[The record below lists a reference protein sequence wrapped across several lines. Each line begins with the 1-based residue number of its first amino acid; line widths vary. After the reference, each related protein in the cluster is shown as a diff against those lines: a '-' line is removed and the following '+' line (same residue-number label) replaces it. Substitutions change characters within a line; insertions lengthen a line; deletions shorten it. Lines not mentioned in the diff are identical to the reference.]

1 MIWRFCGRELDLSL
15 RGGLVGIVNVT
26 PDSFSDGGAF
36 LDPSAACEQGLKLL
50 EEGALLLD
58 LGGESTRPGSLP
70 VSTEDELRR
79 VVPVVKALRRQS
91 DAPISIDT
99 SKAAVAEACLS
110 EGADI
115 INDVTALSGDPGM
128 GKVVAEARAGLILMH
143 MQGTPQT
150 MQADPTYPQDNVV
163 GEVAKYLSARR
174 DAALGCGV
182 DSAAIILDPGLGF
195 GKTVAHNLALIRGIP
210 LLHKLGAPLM
220 IGHSRKSFLGKVT
233 GTEHQVSP
241 ESRLAAGLAVTAL
254 ARSLGA
260 SLFRV
265 HDVSPH
271 LEALRMAQ
279 ALRMA
284 EALPGNR

>member
-1 MIWRFCGRELDLSL
+1 MLWRFRGRQLDLSP
-15 RGGLVGIVNVT
+15 RGAMVGIVNVT

-50 EEGALLLD
+50 EQGASLLD
-58 LGGESTRPGSLP
+58 VGGESTRPGSLP
-70 VSTEDELRR
+70 VSAEEELHR
-79 VVPVVKALRRQS
+79 VIPVVKALRART

-115 INDVTALSGDPGM
+115 INDVTALEGDPRM
-128 GKVVAEARAGLILMH
+128 GKVVARREAGLILMH
-143 MQGTPQT
+143 MQGTPET
-150 MQADPTYPQDNVV
+150 MQADPSYPQDDVV

-174 DAALGCGV
+174 EAALGYGV
-182 DSAAIILDPGLGF
+182 DTTAIILDPGLGF

-210 LLHKLGAPLM
+210 QLIKIGSPILL
-220 IGHSRKSFLGKVT
+220 GHSRKSFLGKIT
-233 GTEHQVSP
+233 GVEKQCAS
-241 ESRLAAGLAVTAL
+241 EDRLAADLAVTAL

-265 HDVSPH
+265 HEVRPH
-271 LEALRMAQ
+271 FDALRVTEALA
-279 ALRMA
+279 
-284 EALPGNR
+284 GNH

>member
-1 MIWRFCGRELDLSL
+1 MIWRFCGRELDLSS
-15 RGGLVGIVNVT
+15 RGGIVGIVNVT
-26 PDSFSDGGAF
+26 PDSFSDGGEF

-50 EEGALLLD
+50 EEGASLLD

-79 VVPVVKALRRQS
+79 VVPVVKALRQQT

-99 SKAAVAEACLS
+99 SKATVAEACLS

-115 INDVTALSGDPGM
+115 INDVTALSGDPEM

-143 MQGTPQT
+143 MQGNPQT
-150 MQADPTYPQDNVV
+150 MQADPTYPQDDVV

-174 DAALGCGV
+174 DAALGYGV
-182 DSAAIILDPGLGF
+182 DYAAIILDPGLGF

-210 LLHKLGAPLM
+210 LLHKLGSTLM

-271 LEALRMAQ
+271 LEALRMA
-279 ALRMA
+279 
-284 EALPGNR
+284 EALPRNR

>member
-1 MIWRFCGRELDLSL
+1 MLWRFRGRQLDLSL
-15 RGGLVGIVNVT
+15 QGAIVGIVNAT

-36 LDPSAACEQGLKLL
+36 LDPSAASAQGLKLL
-50 EEGALLLD
+50 EEGASLLD

-70 VSTEDELRR
+70 ISTEEELRR
-79 VVPVVKALRRQS
+79 VVPVVKALRAGT

-115 INDVTALSGDPGM
+115 INDVTALEGDPRM
-128 GKVVAEARAGLILMH
+128 GEVVARTGAGLILMH
-143 MQGTPQT
+143 MQGTPET
-150 MQADPTYPQDNVV
+150 MQVNPIYQQNDVV

-174 DAALGCGV
+174 DVALGCGV

-210 LLHKLGAPLM
+210 QLIKIGSPILL
-220 IGHSRKSFLGKVT
+220 GHSRKSFLGKIT
-233 GTEHQVSP
+233 GEKKQVPS
-241 ESRLAAGLAVTAL
+241 EERLAAGLAVTAL

-265 HDVSPH
+265 HEVKPH
-271 LEALRMAQ
+271 REALCI
-279 ALRMA
+279 A
-284 EALPGNR
+284 EALIGNH

>member
-1 MIWRFCGRELDLSL
+1 MLWRFRGRQLDLSL
-15 RGGLVGIVNVT
+15 RGVIVGIVNVT

-36 LDPSAACEQGLKLL
+36 LDPSVACEQGLKLL
-50 EEGALLLD
+50 EQGASLLD
-58 LGGESTRPGSLP
+58 VGGESTRPGSLP
-70 VSTEDELRR
+70 VSAEEELRR
-79 VVPVVKALRRQS
+79 VVPVVKALRART

-115 INDVTALSGDPGM
+115 INDVTALEGDPRM
-128 GKVVAEARAGLILMH
+128 GKVVARTEAGLILMH

-150 MQADPTYPQDNVV
+150 MQADPSYPQDDVV

-174 DAALGCGV
+174 EAALGYGV

-210 LLHKLGAPLM
+210 QLIKIGSPILL
-220 IGHSRKSFLGKVT
+220 GHSRKSFLGKIT
-233 GTEHQVSP
+233 GGEKQSAL
-241 ESRLAAGLAVTAL
+241 EERLAAGLAVTAL

-265 HDVSPH
+265 HEVRPH
-271 LEALRMAQ
+271 FDALRVTEALA
-279 ALRMA
+279 
-284 EALPGNR
+284 GNH